1 MQVED
6 LLVSY
11 VYSEESG
18 IVKFGIRNTTVPK
31 ETFLEGTREQ
41 LWTVMLKRRPCRL
54 QTVQTECYFFTCT
67 SIYYSFLLPL
77 IMCTVHHHHM
87 LH

>member
-1 MQVED
+1 MYCKE
-6 LLVSY
+6 LISKLNASRGFVS
-11 VYSEESG
+11 ELCIQWESG

-54 QTVQTECYFFTCT
+54 QTVQTECYFF
-67 SIYYSFLLPL
+67 LVP
-77 IMCTVHHHHM
+77 
-87 LH
+87 

>member
-41 LWTVMLKRRPCRL
+41 LWTVILKRRPCRL
-54 QTVQTECYFFTCT
+54 QTLQTECYFF
-67 SIYYSFLLPL
+67 YLYLNFLVKFLL
-77 IMCTVHHHHM
+77 
-87 LH
+87 

>member
-11 VYSEESG
+11 VYREESG

-54 QTVQTECYFFTCT
+54 QTADCADRADCAD
-67 SIYYSFLLPL
+67 
-77 IMCTVHHHHM
+77 CAD
-87 LH
+87 

>member
-11 VYSEESG
+11 VYSDESG

-41 LWTVMLKRRPCRL
+41 LWKTG
-54 QTVQTECYFFTCT
+54 
-67 SIYYSFLLPL
+67 
-77 IMCTVHHHHM
+77 
-87 LH
+87 

>member
-67 SIYYSFLLPL
+67 L
-77 IMCTVHHHHM
+77 IF
-87 LH
+87 